1 MPVKLEGVG
10 AVAMRSGGLE
20 VLGQVDDLDGL
31 EGALL
36 HADTTT
42 DAQLLGDGG
51 ELVLL
56 GDFDAELAHLH
67 HGARPL
73 ALLPT
78 FLGLAF
84 VAAHDG
90 NSRELVSLV
99 LVLSCCHLGEEER
112 RAVDYRFLMAT
123 VSVFPPSPT
132 RNDGRNSE

>member
-1 MPVKLEGVG
+1 VPVKLEGVG
-10 AVAMRSGGLE
+10 TVAMRSGGLE
-20 VLGQVDDLDGL
+20 VLGQVDDLNGL

-90 NSRELVSLV
+90 NTRELVSLV
-99 LVLSCCHLGEEER
+99 LVLSCCHLGEER
-112 RAVDYRFLMAT
+112 RAVDYRF
-123 VSVFPPSPT
+123 
-132 RNDGRNSE
+132 